1 MSNEQ
6 RRGFFWAL
14 AATLGIASFV
24 IPWKVAAGLGETT
37 TNTLVLLASAAV
49 FNSLLTAHQQRSF
62 PRFRRFDFGVATG
75 LATLTLLGNLAS
87 ANAIA
92 IISPAMLTV
101 TQRSEVILVALIAW
115 PVIGERIE
123 RRFWIGAVI
132 AVVGLVILQDPFASG
147 EIRASGMAWA
157 LASAVWF
164 SSMAVV
170 TRKFIHRIDP
180 VSVNALRLW
189 LSVALW
195 FVWHGAPDALYEI
208 SAEQAFYASLAAFF
222 GPFLGR
228 LCLMTSARYVE
239 ARYTTLATLA
249 APPLTLLFGFV
260 ILSDLPTGQEILGGT
275 IMLLGIALPVW
286 GWTSSKS
293 VAEVEVEVEVDARS
307 DS

>member
-6 RRGFFWAL
+6 RRGFLWAL

-24 IPWKVAAGLGETT
+24 IPWKVAAGLGPTS
-37 TNTLVLLASAAV
+37 TNTLVLLVAAAI
-49 FNSLLTAHQQRSF
+49 FNSLLTVAQKRSL
-62 PRFRRFDFGVATG
+62 PRFSRFDLAVATA
-75 LATLTLLGNLAS
+75 LAALTLLGNLAS

-101 TQRSEVILVALIAW
+101 TQRSEVILVALLAW

-123 RRFWIGAVI
+123 RRFWIGAII
-132 AVVGLVILQDPFASG
+132 AVAGLLILQDPFASG

-195 FVWHGAPDALYEI
+195 FAWHGVPDVIYEI
-208 SAEQAFYASLAAFF
+208 SADQAFYASLAAFF

-228 LCLMTSARYVE
+228 LCLMTSARFVE

-260 ILSDLPTGQEILGGT
+260 LLSDLPSAQEIVGGT
-275 IMLLGIALPVW
+275 VMLLGIALPVW
-286 GWTSSKS
+286 GWTRPPAA
-293 VAEVEVEVEVDARS
+293 VIAAPEVSGEH
-307 DS
+307 